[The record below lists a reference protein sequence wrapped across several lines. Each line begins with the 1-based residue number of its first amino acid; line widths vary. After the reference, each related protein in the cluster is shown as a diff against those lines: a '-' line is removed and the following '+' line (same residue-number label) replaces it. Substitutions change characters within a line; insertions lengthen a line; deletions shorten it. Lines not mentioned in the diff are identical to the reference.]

1 MSTFFHDEIFPMIK
15 TNESPSITKQFEGY
29 VQKYMDKNSEVLF
42 HNIPS
47 KRLFFTPNDIKYP
60 FDLFKISVEEMDTVV
75 NKIKKTKEC
84 YGVINQVNFPLNF
97 LMVNLV
103 RYYHLTNNKAGLQS
117 ALMYLTLYQYAALHA
132 KYFQKFLPNEDCMQ
146 FTFNRVS
153 DKYYFRKY
161 QSVFKALFA
170 TVINAH
176 ETQKKSLESKND
188 MDILS
193 YLLAIRTR
201 LNNQMKSFVNEYM
214 TDFNNK
220 KYLKLQQDS
229 NDEENYYE
237 TSNMSAEL
245 VNVVNKAYNKFNTT
259 RIDPVILRTACG
271 ICKAEQ
277 SVMKLAL
284 ENIKDNE
291 LEPIRILLLSIVQ
304 LYIYNDNNYTNEIGS
319 QKFVTYMISAYSKS
333 NSKNNISLNIKTTLD
348 KFLTKYCNRYANTE
362 RDATKV
368 IYRKACYI
376 YFVLLINKAYN
387 EK

>member
-1 MSTFFHDEIFPMIK
+1 MSTFFNDEIAPMIK
-15 TNESPSITKQFEGY
+15 TNETTAITKQFENY
-29 VQKYMDKNSEVLF
+29 VQRYMDKNSEVLF

-60 FDLFKISVEEMDTVV
+60 FDLFKISVNEIDETV

-97 LMVNLV
+97 LLVNLV
-103 RYYHLTNNKAGLQS
+103 RYYHLANNKVGLQVS
-117 ALMYLTLYQYAALHA
+117 LMYLTLYQYAALHA

-214 TDFNNK
+214 IDFQNK

-237 TSNMSAEL
+237 TTNMSADL
-245 VNVVNKAYNKFNTT
+245 LNIVNKSFNNFNTS
-259 RIDPVILRTACG
+259 RIDPVLLRTACG

-291 LEPIRILLLSIVQ
+291 LDSIRILLLSMVQ
-304 LYIYNDNNYTNEIGS
+304 LYIYNENNNSNEIGS

-333 NSKNNISLNIKTTLD
+333 NSKNDISLSIKTTLD
-348 KFLTKYCNRYANTE
+348 KFLTKYCNRYSNTE
-362 RDATKV
+362 REATKI
-368 IYRKACYI
+368 IYRKALYI
-376 YFVLLINKAYN
+376 YMVLLINKSYN
-387 EK
+387 S

>member
-1 MSTFFHDEIFPMIK
+1 MSTFFNDEIYPMISS
-15 TNESPSITKQFEGY
+15 NDSQSIAKQFEAY

-60 FDLFKISVEEMDTVV
+60 FDLYHINVSDIDNTV

-97 LMVNLV
+97 LMVNII
-103 RYYHLTNNKAGLQS
+103 RYYHLKNNQAAMQA

-161 QSVFKALFA
+161 QSVFKAIFA

-201 LNNQMKSFVNEYM
+201 LNNQMKAFVNEYM
-214 TDFNNK
+214 NDFNSK

-237 TSNMSAEL
+237 TSNQSAEM
-245 VNVVNKAYNKFNTT
+245 VNIVNKAFNKFNTQKL
-259 RIDPVILRTACG
+259 DPVILRTACG

-291 LEPIRILLLSIVQ
+291 LESIRILLLSIVQ
-304 LYIYNDNNYTNEIGS
+304 LYIYNENNNINEIGS
-319 QKFVTYMISAYSKS
+319 QKFVTYMISSYSKS
-333 NSKNNISLNIKTTLD
+333 NSRNDISLSIKETLD
-348 KFLTKYCNRYANTE
+348 KFLTKYCNRYSNTE
-362 RDATKV
+362 REATKV

-376 YFVLLINKAYN
+376 YFILLINKSYN
-387 EK
+387 E

>member
-1 MSTFFHDEIFPMIK
+1 MSTFFNDEIFPMIK
-15 TNESPSITKQFEGY
+15 TNENKNLSQQFENY
-29 VQKYMDKNSEVLF
+29 VKRYMDKNSEVLY

-47 KRLFFTPNDIKYP
+47 KRLFFTPNEIKYP
-60 FDLFKISVEEMDTVV
+60 FDLFKISIEEMDTVIG
-75 NKIKKTKEC
+75 KIKKTKEC

-97 LMVNLV
+97 LMVNLI
-103 RYYHLTNNKAGLQS
+103 RYYHLTGNKNALQAS
-117 ALMYLTLYQYAALHA
+117 LMYLTLYQYAALHA

-214 TDFNNK
+214 IDFQNK

-237 TSNMSAEL
+237 TSNMSADI
-245 VNVVNKAYNKFNTT
+245 VSIVNKSFNRFNTT
-259 RIDPVILRTACG
+259 KIDPVLLRTACG

-277 SVMKLAL
+277 GVMKLAL

-291 LEPIRILLLSIVQ
+291 LDSIRVLLLSMVQ
-304 LYIYNDNNYTNEIGS
+304 LYIYNERNIVNEIGS
-319 QKFVTYMISAYSKS
+319 QKFVTYMISSYSKS
-333 NSKNNISLNIKTTLD
+333 NSKNDISLKIKVILD
-348 KFLTKYCNRYANTE
+348 KFLTKYCNRYSNTE
-362 RDATKV
+362 REATKV
-368 IYRKACYI
+368 IYRKALYI
-376 YFVLLINKAYN
+376 YMVLLINKSYN
-387 EK
+387 N

>member
-1 MSTFFHDEIFPMIK
+1 MSTFFNDEIYPMLK
-15 TNESPSITKQFEGY
+15 TNDSPAITKQFQGY

-60 FDLFKISVEEMDTVV
+60 FDLFKISVNEMDTVV
-75 NKIKKTKEC
+75 AKIKKTKEC
-84 YGVINQVNFPLNF
+84 FGVINQVNFPLNF

-103 RYYHLTNNKAGLQS
+103 RYYHLKGDKVGLQTS
-117 ALMYLTLYQYAALHA
+117 LMYLTLYQYAALHA

-146 FTFNRVS
+146 FTFNRLS

-170 TVINAH
+170 TVMNAH
-176 ETQKKSLESKND
+176 ETQQKSLESKND

-214 TDFNNK
+214 IDFQNK
-220 KYLKLQQDS
+220 RYLKLQQDS

-237 TSNMSAEL
+237 TSNMSADL
-245 VNVVNKAYNKFNTT
+245 VSVVNKAFNKFTTT

-291 LEPIRILLLSIVQ
+291 LESIRLLLLSMVQ
-304 LYIYNDNNYTNEIGS
+304 LYIYNDNNNSREIGS

-333 NSKNNISLNIKTTLD
+333 NSKNDISLAIKITLD
-348 KFLTKYCNRYANTE
+348 KFLTKYCNRYSNTE
-362 RDATKV
+362 REATKV
-368 IYRKACYI
+368 IYRKALYI
-376 YFVLLINKAYN
+376 YMVLLINKAYN
-387 EK
+387 E